1 MISTILLTMTLADP
15 TTYLLPVAV
24 ELQKAW
30 PANRTVNVVC
40 HGHSV
45 PAGYAQ
51 TPKVDTFN
59 AYPHLL
65 HLHLKERF
73 PKAVINVIVTA
84 IGGENSVQ
92 GAQRFDADV
101 LSLRPDVV
109 TIDYALN
116 DRSIPLEQTKKAW
129 TEMVEKAKAKGIKV
143 ILLTPSP
150 DLNANIL
157 SPNDPLAQHAEQ
169 VRAIANEEGVGLAD
183 TYARFQELA
192 QSGKKLEPYMA
203 QSNHP
208 NRAGHDVIVS
218 LLLPWFFD
226 PKP

>member
-1 MISTILLTMTLADP
+1 MISTLLLAMTLANP
-15 TTYLLPVAV
+15 KTYLQPIAV
-24 ELQKAW
+24 ELEKAW
-30 PANRTVNVVC
+30 PSNRTVNIVC

-51 TPKVDTFN
+51 TPKVDTFS

-65 HLHLKERF
+65 HVRLKEQF
-73 PKAVINVIVTA
+73 QKAVINVIVTA

-92 GAQRFDADV
+92 GAKRFDADV

-116 DRSIPLEQTKKAW
+116 DRGVPLDQTRKAW
-129 TEMVEKAKAKGIKV
+129 TEMVDKAKAKGIKV

-150 DLNANIL
+150 DLTANIL
-157 SPNDPLAQHAEQ
+157 DPNDPLSQHAEQ

-183 TYARFQELA
+183 TYARFKELI

-208 NRAGHDVIVS
+208 NRAGHDEIVS
-218 LLLPWFFD
+218 VLLPWFLE